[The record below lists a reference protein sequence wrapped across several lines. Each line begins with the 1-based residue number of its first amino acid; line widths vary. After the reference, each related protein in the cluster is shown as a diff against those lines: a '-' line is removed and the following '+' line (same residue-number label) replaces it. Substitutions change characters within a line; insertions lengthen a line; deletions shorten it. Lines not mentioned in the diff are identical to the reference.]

1 MPFHIRTSREL
12 LSFPLAGGGGSVV
25 GVAAP
30 ADPIY
35 AVTNR
40 LPEAALELLRAAG
53 ELRADE
59 RTEVLLRADL
69 LELVVGA
76 DAILTLLHDRVDEEL
91 LEAAGPQL
99 RCVANVAVGYDNV
112 DVEAAARRGIVV
124 TNTPGVLDDATA
136 DLTLALILDAT
147 RRVSEGDRLIRAGR
161 PWTWGMSFMLG
172 SGLRGKRLGIV
183 GLGGIGR
190 RVAERARAF
199 GMEIAYH
206 SRRGAPA
213 EVEAALRAQR
223 MPLEQLLASADV
235 LSLHCPLTPET
246 HHLIGEAELAAMKP
260 SAVLVNA
267 ARGPVVDEAALARA
281 LAAGEIAAA
290 GLDVYER
297 EPRVEPALLGLE
309 NVVLSPH
316 LGSAT
321 VETRTAMAELAAR
334 NAISVLRGEGPLTPV
349 PSQ

>member
-1 MPFHIRTSREL
+1 VAEAGS
-12 LSFPLAGGGGSVV
+12 PLF
-25 GVAAP
+25 
-30 ADPIY
+30 

-40 LPEAALELLRAAG
+40 LPAPAVEALREAG
-53 ELRADE
+53 EVQIDE
-59 RTEVLLRADL
+59 REVALPRAEL
-69 LELVVGA
+69 LELVAGA

-99 RCVANVAVGYDNV
+99 RCVANMAVGYDNV
-112 DVEAAARRGIVV
+112 DVAAAVRRGVVV

-136 DLTLALILDAT
+136 DLTMALLLAAT
-147 RRVSEGDRLIRAGR
+147 RRLAEGDRLIRAGR
-161 PWTWGMSFMLG
+161 PWAWGMNFMLG
-172 SGLRGKRLGIV
+172 SSLRGKMLGIV

-206 SRRGAPA
+206 SRHEAPA
-213 EVEAALRAQR
+213 EVVAALGAER
-223 MPLEQLLASADV
+223 MPLERLLAEADAA
-235 LSLHCPLTPET
+235 SLHCPLTPET
-246 HHLIGEAELAAMKP
+246 HHLIGAAELEAMKP

-267 ARGPVVDEAALARA
+267 ARGPVVDERALVEA
-281 LAAGEIAAA
+281 LAAGRIAAA

-297 EPRVEPALLGLE
+297 EPQVEPALLELE
-309 NVVLSPH
+309 NVVLAPH

-334 NAISVLRGEGPLTPV
+334 NAISVLQGQGPLTPV
-349 PSQ
+349 TPQ

>member
-1 MPFHIRTSREL
+1 MP
-12 LSFPLAGGGGSVV
+12 PGS
-25 GVAAP
+25 P
-30 ADPIY
+30 PTF

-40 LPEAALELLRAAG
+40 LPGSALEMLHEAG
-53 ELRADE
+53 ELRIAD
-59 RTEVLLRADL
+59 RTDAVPRPDL
-69 LELVVGA
+69 PALVAGA

-136 DLTLALILDAT
+136 DLTMALLLAAT
-147 RRVSEGDRLIRAGR
+147 RRITEGDRLIRAGR

-172 SGLRGKRLGIV
+172 SDLRGKLLGIV

-206 SRRGAPA
+206 QRHPAPA
-213 EVEAALRAQR
+213 EVEAALGAERL
-223 MPLEQLLASADV
+223 PLEELLARADV
-235 LSLHCPLTPET
+235 VSLHCPLTPET
-246 HHLIGEAELAAMKP
+246 RHLIGEAELAAMKP

-267 ARGPVVDEAALARA
+267 ARGPVVAEPALARA

-290 GLDVYER
+290 GLDVYEH
-297 EPRVEPALLGLE
+297 EPRIEPALLELE
-309 NVVLSPH
+309 NVVLAPH

-334 NAISVLRGEGPLTPV
+334 NAISVLRGEEPPTPV
-349 PSQ
+349 TS

>member
-1 MPFHIRTSREL
+1 MF
-12 LSFPLAGGGGSVV
+12 
-25 GVAAP
+25 AP
-30 ADPIY
+30 AGQSPVTI

-40 LPEAALELLRAAG
+40 LPEAALEALREAG
-53 ELRADE
+53 ELRLDD
-59 RTEVLLRADL
+59 RTEAIPREDL
-69 LELVVGA
+69 LELAGGA

-112 DVEAAARRGIVV
+112 DVEAAGRRGVIV

-136 DLTLALILDAT
+136 DLTMALILAVT
-147 RRVSEGDRLIRAGR
+147 RRVVEGDRLIRAGR

-172 SGLRGKRLGIV
+172 AGVRGKVLGIV

-206 SRRGAPA
+206 SRHPAPDEVVA
-213 EVEAALRAQR
+213 ELEAERLS
-223 MPLEQLLASADV
+223 LDELLARADI

-246 HHLIGEAELAAMKP
+246 RHLIGEAELAAMKP
-260 SAVLVNA
+260 SAVLINA
-267 ARGPVVDEAALARA
+267 ARGPVVDEPALARA
-281 LAAGEIAAA
+281 LAKGEIAAA
-290 GLDVYER
+290 GLDVYEH
-297 EPRVEPALLGLE
+297 EPRVEPALLELE
-309 NVVLSPH
+309 NVVLAPH

-349 PSQ
+349 APQ